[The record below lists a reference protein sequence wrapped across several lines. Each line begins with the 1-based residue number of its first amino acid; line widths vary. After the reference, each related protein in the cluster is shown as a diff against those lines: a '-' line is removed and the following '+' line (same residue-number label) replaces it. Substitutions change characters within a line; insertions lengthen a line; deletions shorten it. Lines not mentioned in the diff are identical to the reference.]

1 MSVRSQLVCAMA
13 GVFVLGCCGASAQVA
28 RTATP
33 LENTHWKLEWIP
45 GTKIESLT
53 PQKTPFIELNSQSHR
68 MSGSG
73 GCNRLM
79 GPYEL
84 EGDHLRFE
92 GATRTMMAC
101 ASGMKTEGALVDAL
115 DKVREWKVQG
125 STLSLMD
132 ADGHV
137 LARFVAVPAVSSS

>member
-1 MSVRSQLVCAMA
+1 MSVRRRLVYGLA
-13 GVFVLGCCGASAQVA
+13 GIFVLGCCGLSAQVA
-28 RTATP
+28 RRAVP

-45 GTKIESLT
+45 GTKIEAVS
-53 PQKTPFIELNSQSHR
+53 PQQTAFIELDRASHR

-79 GPYEL
+79 GPYDL
-84 EGDHLRFE
+84 EGDRLRFE
-92 GATRTMMAC
+92 GAARTMMAC
-101 ASGMKTEGALVDAL
+101 AHGMKTEGALVDAL
-115 DKVREWKVQG
+115 DKVREWKVNG

-137 LARFVAVPAVSSS
+137 LARFVAVE